1 MDQVECK
8 YLDLA
13 FSAVDA
19 PLGIN
24 LARKKGGEFIILL
37 SREDA
42 KKLRDDL
49 SDKLGD

>member
-8 YLDLA
+8 YLGIA
-13 FSAVDA
+13 FPAVGA

-24 LARKKGGEFIILL
+24 LARKEGVEFVVLL
-37 SREDA
+37 SLEDF

-49 SDKLGD
+49 SDRLGD